1 MQSEE
6 VTRNIFP
13 DDTQVSHDNDDDDDD
28 DDDNQEKLIGDLTIK
43 ICRLHGLQDT
53 VPVSIAIEVD
63 R

>member
-13 DDTQVSHDNDDDDDD
+13 DDTQVSHDNDDDD

-53 VPVSIAIEVD
+53 MPVSIAIEVD